1 MGTSTPSA
9 PVAEPELSVV
19 VASVNGMP
27 YLDECLDSLAA
38 NAPEAEVVV
47 ADCTDEEIVAGI
59 QLLAETEGVFTETA
73 GGVTVAVAQKLVQQG
88 RINKNDLTVLA
99 ITGNGLKTL
108 DALDLAPPQVIEP
121 KLAAFEEIFGGV
133 HHVA

>member
-1 MGTSTPSA
+1 MIPESGGW
-9 PVAEPELSVV
+9 AE
-19 VASVNGMP
+19 
-27 YLDECLDSLAA
+27 
-38 NAPEAEVVV
+38 
-47 ADCTDEEIVAGI
+47 DCTDQEIVAGI

-73 GGVTVAVAQKLVQQG
+73 GGVTVAVAHKPIQQG
-88 RINKNDLTVLA
+88 RIKRSDLTVLT

-121 KLAAFEEIFGGV
+121 KLSAFEEVFGGV